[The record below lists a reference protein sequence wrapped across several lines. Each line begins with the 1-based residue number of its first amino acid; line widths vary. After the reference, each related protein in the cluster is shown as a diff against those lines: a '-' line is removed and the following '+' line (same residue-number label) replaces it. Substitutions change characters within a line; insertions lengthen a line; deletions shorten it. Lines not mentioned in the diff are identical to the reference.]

1 MSSNSIRLSKSSF
14 KDGKKCAKR
23 LWLRLNQPEL
33 MVRDEAMEAR
43 AAIGHQVGMMG
54 RGLNPGGKEV
64 EGRTTRD
71 RLIETERLLREGH
84 ETLYEAAFEEGGL
97 YAQVDILY
105 RVGEGWGIREVKAAK
120 SINDGHVV
128 DSVFQYLV
136 LTRAGMQINRVELVL
151 IAQDAPS
158 IEKSRVEDL
167 LVVQDLTDICKRDV
181 DDLVPEIVTLLT
193 KLSSGEAEKI
203 EAGRHCEA
211 TCPFLGHCFSGLADD
226 DLLFAPNLDKRKY
239 AALRE
244 AGYRRMSDLPADME
258 LSAKAEGVR
267 RAIASGREPWVSDHL
282 GAELAEV
289 RYPAVFLDFETAAP
303 LFPVNNGMRGGELVV
318 FQFSAHVLSEPGGDL
333 AHFEFIDLDS
343 EDPHPGIVAA
353 LTDIFKGAGS
363 IVHYSPFE
371 KRCLNRLMAA
381 GVPGA
386 NALMGQFLNSSVDL
400 EKYFGELVY
409 HPKFRGKSSIKV
421 VLPVMVPGLSYDDLE
436 VKNGGMAEMS
446 YVLARTGELVGD
458 DLDRRREALLR
469 YCERDTEAMV
479 RLFERLRDLAW
490 T

>member
-1 MSSNSIRLSKSSF
+1 MSFHSVRLSKSSF

-43 AAIGHQVGMMG
+43 AAIGQQVGLMG
-54 RGLNPGGKEV
+54 RGLNPGGIEI

-71 RLIETERLLREGH
+71 RLVETERLLREGH
-84 ETLYEAAFEEGGL
+84 GVLYEAAFEEGGL
-97 YAQVDILY
+97 YAQFDILY

-128 DSVFQYLV
+128 DAVFQYLV
-136 LTRAGMQINRVELVL
+136 LTRAGLKIDRVELVL

-167 LVVQDLTDICKRDV
+167 LVVQDLTDICRRDAE
-181 DDLVPEIVTLLT
+181 DLVPEIMALLT
-193 KLSSGEAEKI
+193 TLSSGEAEQI

-211 TCPFLGHCFSGLADD
+211 TCPFLSHCFSGLSDD

-244 AGYRRMSDLPADME
+244 AGYRRMSELPAEME
-258 LSAKAEGVR
+258 LSLRAEGVR
-267 RAIASGREPWVSDHL
+267 RAIASGREPWVSEKL
-282 GAELAEV
+282 GAALAEV
-289 RYPAVFLDFETAAP
+289 RYPAVFLDFETASP

-318 FQFSAHVLSEPGGDL
+318 FQFSAHVLSEPSGAM
-333 AHFEFIDLDS
+333 AHYQFIDLDS
-343 EDPHPGIVAA
+343 EDPHPAIVAA
-353 LTDIFKGAGS
+353 LTDVFKGAGS
-363 IVHYSPFE
+363 IMHYSPFE

-386 NALMGQFLNSSVDL
+386 NALMGQFLKSSVDL
-400 EKYFGELVY
+400 EKFFGELVY

-436 VKNGGMAEMS
+436 VKSGGMAEMS
-446 YVLARTGELVGD
+446 YVLARTGELFGD
-458 DLDRRREALLR
+458 DLARRREALLK
-469 YCERDTEAMV
+469 YCERDTWAMV
-479 RLFERLRDLAW
+479 KLFERLLELR
-490 T
+490 

>member
-1 MSSNSIRLSKSSF
+1 
-14 KDGKKCAKR
+14 
-23 LWLRLNQPEL
+23 

-43 AAIGHQVGMMG
+43 AAIGQQVGMMG
-54 RGLNPGGKEV
+54 RGLNSGGVEV
-64 EGRTTRD
+64 VGETTRD
-71 RLIETERLLREGH
+71 RLIDTARLLEEGH
-84 ETLYEAAFEEGGL
+84 DVIYEAAFEVDGL
-97 YAQVDILY
+97 YAQVDILH
-105 RVGEGWGIREVKAAK
+105 RIGEGWGIREVKAAK
-120 SINDGHVV
+120 SVNEGHTL
-128 DSVFQYLV
+128 DAMFQYLV
-136 LTRAGMQINRVELVL
+136 LTRAGLKIEQVELVL

-158 IEKSRVEDL
+158 LEKSRVEDL
-167 LVVQDLTDICKRDV
+167 LVVQDLTDICRRDAE
-181 DDLVPEIVTLLT
+181 DLVPELEALRAA
-193 KLSSGEAEKI
+193 LDSGEAENI

-211 TCPFLGHCFSGLADD
+211 GCPFYGYCFSGLADD

-244 AGYRRMSDLPADME
+244 AGYRRMSELPPEME

-267 RAIASGREPWVSDHL
+267 RALATGREPWVSDDL
-282 GAELAEV
+282 MSELEKV
-289 RYPAVFLDFETAAP
+289 HYPAVFLDFETASP
-303 LFPVNNGMRGGELVV
+303 LFPVNVGMRGGELVV
-318 FQFSAHVLSEPGGDL
+318 FQFSAHVLSEPGREL

-353 LTDIFKGAGS
+353 LTDVFEGAGS

-386 NALMGQFLNSSVDL
+386 NALMGQFLKSSVDL
-400 EKYFGELVY
+400 EKFFGELVY

-436 VKNGGMAEMS
+436 LKSGGMAEMS
-446 YVLARTGELVGD
+446 YILARTGELLGD

-469 YCERDTEAMV
+469 YCERDTLAMV
-479 RLFERLRDLAW
+479 KLYERLRELAGQ
-490 T
+490 